1 MISRNPSFNELESP
15 NQVIL
20 KTVCPFCGK
29 EQSLVLNGNKAIAYK
44 QGKIAYEAGMRM
56 CLK

>member
-1 MISRNPSFNELESP
+1 MISRNPSFNEIEST

-29 EQSLVLNGNKAIAYK
+29 EQSLVLNGDRAIVYK
-44 QGKIAYEAGMRM
+44 
-56 CLK
+56 